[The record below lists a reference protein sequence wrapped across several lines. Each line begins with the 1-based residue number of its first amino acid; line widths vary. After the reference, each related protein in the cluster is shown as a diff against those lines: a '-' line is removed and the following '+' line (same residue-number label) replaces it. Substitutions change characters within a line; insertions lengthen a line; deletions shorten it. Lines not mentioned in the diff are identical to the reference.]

1 MTVMFFLRAMRV
13 RMVSRSSLWRTSRN
27 RLLGDGAREQH
38 ALALAVADGVKVA
51 LGKLERVDGLHRFV
65 HDALVFAAEHAEPS
79 GVRVPAGGHNVA
91 AGRELDLDAL
101 GEDHGELFGE
111 LAVGDRLHI
120 PSLEK
125 DLPPDRFQVTRDG
138 LEQRGFARA
147 VRADERDDL
156 ALLYFDGDIADDRHL
171 MVADREIVDHKIGR
185 IRHFRPPFRRSIM

>member
-1 MTVMFFLRAMRV
+1 MAHVEERRRLIEQYH
-13 RMVSRSSLWRTSRN
+13 L

-38 ALALAVADGVKVA
+38 ALALAVADGVEVA

-65 HDALVFAAEHAEPS
+65 HDALVLAAEHAEPS
-79 GVRVPAGGHNVA
+79 GVRVPAGCHNVA

-111 LAVGDRLHI
+111 LAIGDRLHI

-156 ALLYFDGDIADDRHL
+156 ALLYFDGDIADDRYL